1 MAGVLD
7 LTVDLGQSPREA
19 RADSE
24 SRTFAYTVSLSDWPK
39 QKDKQ
44 KDKSPK
50 VRGASAST
58 ASTSTS
64 TPPSPRGG
72 KSPKTKA
79 YWLPPENPEGPVE
92 YKLKLSDVPP
102 ARFEHLV
109 TQLKFRLAESGG
121 EGACTYLLGVE
132 DRGFCRGLPP
142 NDLKATLATLYAMC
156 ASLTGVKET
165 VASAEDFLADV
176 AGTLEEEKT
185 TATDLFTMRVVCK
198 EGREG
203 KYCRADIK
211 LIPKQ
216 HAYSYTELRVAMC
229 GAHDAGKST
238 LMSVLTHGEHRKP
251 LLCNGMVSPSAPIR
265 AKSRTPPAPPSHR
278 GGRAVDANLLTLRS
292 SIPFAPAIALPGPSS
307 EPGLHPQARGGERPH
322 LEHRLRVP
330 CVREARDLSELP
342 DHQRLLAPHSG
353 GNVKRGRKNAQTL

>member
-7 LTVDLGQSPREA
+7 LTVDLGQSPGGTP

-44 KDKSPK
+44 KDKAPK

-79 YWLPPENPEGPVE
+79 HWLPPENPEGPVE

-176 AGTLEEEKT
+176 AGTLEEERT

-198 EGREG
+198 KGREG

-265 AKSRTPPAPPSHR
+265 PDPTETTNTPSAPLPSW
-278 GGRAVDANLLTLRS
+278 RARRWRQS
-292 SIPFAPAIALPGPSS
+292 SDPPL
-307 EPGLHPQARGGERPH
+307 LHPFCAGHCIARAKLGAGSSPTSTRWRAAAP
-322 LEHRLRVP
+322 RASATSPLRTGSTGFV
-330 CVREARDLSELP
+330 
-342 DHQRLLAPHSG
+342 
-353 GNVKRGRKNAQTL
+353 